1 MATGGKLGMS
11 QIDASDALHDF
22 SCTPCS
28 EDGKHMEALFQCTD
42 CQIFYCQRCVS
53 IHNKFTRNHKV
64 LEKSSNL
71 FKQGPRQQK
80 LSCTS
85 DLPTDLCEEHH
96 GEIIKMFCGQHNIV
110 CCTVCIAMKHRS
122 CEGVEYIPNIDKGLL
137 KTKDKDK
144 TKTSLE
150 KVKDDLQNLKSKMQ
164 NELKKLNV
172 QRDGILD
179 DIHVF
184 KKRIIAKLE
193 ELERKSITD
202 VQDKHKEI
210 TDKITSSS
218 KKIDDILKD
227 VSQQLD
233 KLKEFRSNNE
243 AQLFVEIKVGEEKIS
258 EGNDCVR
265 QAAAK
270 SMETL
275 VFEVNRRVETC
286 LSEEQ
291 TIGKLTVRTADDN
304 VGLKKFSSYKEKKHS
319 DDLPPVPQNRN
330 EPLKCKKCGMTYLN
344 TTFLKMHKVM
354 SGCY

>member
-1 MATGGKLGMS
+1 
-11 QIDASDALHDF
+11 
-22 SCTPCS
+22 
-28 EDGKHMEALFQCTD
+28 
-42 CQIFYCQRCVS
+42 
-53 IHNKFTRNHKV
+53 
-64 LEKSSNL
+64 
-71 FKQGPRQQK
+71 
-80 LSCTS
+80 
-85 DLPTDLCEEHH
+85 
-96 GEIIKMFCGQHNIV
+96 
-110 CCTVCIAMKHRS
+110 S

-184 KKRIIAKLE
+184 KKRIIATLE
-193 ELERKSITD
+193 ELEKKSITD

-233 KLKEFRSNNE
+233 KLKQFRSNNE

-265 QAAAK
+265 QVAAK

-286 LSEEQ
+286 LSEVQ
-291 TIGKLTVRTADDN
+291 TIGKLTVRASDDN

-319 DDLPPVPQNRN
+319 DDLPPVPQDRN